1 MRRAPGAALALL
13 ATAAACVLIERDPTQ
28 TEPDPPDATVPPI
41 GGGGGDGPIGFGD
54 AGDAGFP
61 IPGSGEDGDNGTAVL
76 ALVRID
82 QGTANLADAIPDL
95 LGLIVDRF
103 KPEGLKV
110 TSVTVADLYRKQPL
124 WASRPETTPP
134 ALSSVLRG
142 AAAAAATSAI
152 PSSPCATAALQSSG
166 PELRTWLVNGVRP
179 FVPTPGAVLILLI
192 DSGGRPSPLGSC
204 TSAKDWTADPV
215 QWAWPMHVGRTHFTF
230 LATPE
235 NGDLSALRAHCIGV
249 SGFPTSALDVLAPSA
264 NAYFDPLSVQM
275 NALVSGL
282 VHRVDLCD
290 ALGSGAQG
298 FWSDVAARWV
308 PILAASR

>member
-1 MRRAPGAALALL
+1 MRRGPGALLAVV
-13 ATAAACVLIERDPTQ
+13 ATAAACVLIERDPT
-28 TEPDPPDATVPPI
+28 EIKPDPPDATVPPPI
-41 GGGGGDGPIGFGD
+41 GGGGGDGPINFGD
-54 AGDAGFP
+54 GGPP

-76 ALVRID
+76 ALVRVD
-82 QGTANLADAIPDL
+82 QGTANLADSIQAL

-124 WASRPETTPP
+124 WASRPEATPP
-134 ALSSVLRG
+134 PLSSVLRG
-142 AAAAAATSAI
+142 AAAAAATSGI
-152 PSSPCATAALQSSG
+152 PSSPCATAALQSAG
-166 PELRTWLVNGVRP
+166 PELRAWLVNGVRP
-179 FVPTPGAVLILLI
+179 FVPTPGAILILLI
-192 DSGGRPSPLGSC
+192 DSGGRPSAMGGC
-204 TSAKDWTADPV
+204 TAAKDWTADPV
-215 QWAWPMHVGRTHFTF
+215 QWAWPMHVGRTHFAF

-275 NALVSGL
+275 NGLVPGL
-282 VHRVDLCD
+282 VHRADLCD
-290 ALGSGAQG
+290 ALGSGASG

-308 PILAASR
+308 PLLAASR